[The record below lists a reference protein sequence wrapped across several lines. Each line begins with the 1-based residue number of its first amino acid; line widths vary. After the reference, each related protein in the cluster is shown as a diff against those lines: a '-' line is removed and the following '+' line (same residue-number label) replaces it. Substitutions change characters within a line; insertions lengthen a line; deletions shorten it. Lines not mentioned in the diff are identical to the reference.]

1 MNSRAGKTTFLCLF
15 VLALSLSFA
24 PALFAQSEPFYKG
37 KTIRIVTGFGPGDVD
52 DQWPRLIG
60 PIMTKYIPG
69 NPNVVVQNMAGAG
82 SMVAA
87 NYVYGVAK
95 PDGLTLGWISP
106 GLYIDQLMGKKEV
119 QFDWTKFSWIGSPV
133 QSNSQMYMRADAPYR
148 TIEEIRKAAEPP
160 RCGSSGQANMGYY
173 LPRLLEE
180 TLDVKFKIVTG
191 YQGGNEVDLGVER
204 GEIHCRGMSIEAF
217 FAREPFHT
225 WRKTGFV
232 RNLVQTGRKRDPQ
245 LAEVPTLYELMDKY
259 NTAESGR
266 RLASVVLTVGVLGR
280 PMVAAPTLP
289 ADRTRVLRGAFANAL
304 KDAELIAEAKRRNFG
319 LQPVGGEELE
329 ALANE
334 VMAQPPEVI
343 QRLRKLLGM

>member
-15 VLALSLSFA
+15 VLALSL
-24 PALFAQSEPFYKG
+24 LFARALHAQGEPFYKG
-37 KTIRIVTGFGPGDVD
+37 KTIRIVTGFGAGDVD

-69 NPNVVVQNMAGAG
+69 NPSVIVQNMAGAG

-106 GLYIDQLMGKKEV
+106 GLYIDQLLGKKEV

-180 TLDVKFKIVTG
+180 TLDLKFKIVTG
-191 YQGGNEVDLGVER
+191 YQGGNEVDLGVQR

-245 LAEVPTLYELMDKY
+245 LPEVPTLYELMDKH
-259 NTAESGR
+259 NTAEGSR

-280 PMVAAPTLP
+280 PMVAAPTVP
-289 ADRTRVLRGAFANAL
+289 ADRIRVLRGAFASAL

-329 ALANE
+329 VSANE
-334 VMAQPPEVI
+334 VMAQPLEVI
-343 QRLRKLLGM
+343 QRLGKLLGR

>member
-1 MNSRAGKTTFLCLF
+1 MNSRAGKRTYLFLF
-15 VLALSLSFA
+15 VFALSLSFA
-24 PALFAQSEPFYKG
+24 CALFAQGEPFYKG
-37 KTIRIVTGFGPGDVD
+37 KTIRIVTGFRPGDVD

-60 PIMTKYIPG
+60 PVMTKYIPG
-69 NPNVVVQNMAGAG
+69 NPNVIIQNMVGAG

-87 NYVYGVAK
+87 NYIYGVAK

-106 GLYIDQLMGKKEV
+106 GLYIDQLMGQKEA
-119 QFDWTKFSWIGSPV
+119 QFDWMKFSWIGSPV

-148 TIEEIRKAAEPP
+148 TIEDIRKAAEPP

-173 LPRLLEE
+173 LPRLLDE
-180 TLDVKFKIVTG
+180 TLGLKFKIVTG
-191 YQGGNEVDLGVER
+191 YQGGNEVDLAVER

-245 LAEVPTLYELMDKY
+245 LADVPTLYELMDKY
-259 NTAESGR
+259 DTAEGGR

-280 PMVAAPTLP
+280 PMVAGPTTP
-289 ADRTRVLRGAFANAL
+289 ADRTRVLRSAFTSAL
-304 KDAELIAEAKRRNFG
+304 KDAELIAEAKKRNFG
-319 LQPVGGEELE
+319 LQPVSGEELE
-329 ALANE
+329 SLANE
-334 VMAQPPEVI
+334 VMAQPPELI
-343 QRLRKLLGM
+343 QRLRKLLER

>member
-1 MNSRAGKTTFLCLF
+1 MNNRAGKAMFFCFL

-24 PALFAQSEPFYKG
+24 PALFAQGEPFYKG

-60 PIMTKYIPG
+60 PIMAKFMSG

-82 SMVAA
+82 SMAAA

-106 GLYIDQLMGKKEV
+106 GLYIDQLMGRKEV
-119 QFDWTKFSWIGSPV
+119 QFDWPKFSWIGSPV
-133 QSNSQMYMRADAPYR
+133 QSNSQMYMRADASYR
-148 TIEEIRKAAEPP
+148 TIEDIRKAAEPP

-180 TLDVKFKIVTG
+180 TLDLKFKIVTG

-232 RNLVQTGRKRDPQ
+232 RNIVQTGRKRDPQ

-259 NTAESGR
+259 HTPEGAR
-266 RLASVVLTVGVLGR
+266 RLAGVVLTVGVLGR
-280 PMVAAPTLP
+280 PMVAASTIP
-289 ADRTRVLRGAFANAL
+289 ADRTRILRSAFASAL
-304 KDAELIAEAKRRNFG
+304 KDAELIAEAKKRNFG

-329 ALANE
+329 AMASE

-343 QRLRKLLGM
+343 QRLGKLLGR